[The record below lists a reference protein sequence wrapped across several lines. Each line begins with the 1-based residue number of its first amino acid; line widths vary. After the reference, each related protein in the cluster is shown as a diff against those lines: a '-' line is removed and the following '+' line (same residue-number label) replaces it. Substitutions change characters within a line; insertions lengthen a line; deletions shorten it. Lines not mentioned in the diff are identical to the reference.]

1 MTISN
6 DFQSVNND
14 FVSSLKAKFL
24 VVSGTI
30 FEEIQSFLSQSILNE
45 VQYVFGI
52 ILGEI
57 IALAKTATNFPMH
70 HLWLEVDS

>member
-6 DFQSVNND
+6 DFQSVSND

-24 VVSGTI
+24 VMSGTI
-30 FEEIQSFLSQSILNE
+30 FEEIRSFLSQGILNE
-45 VQYVFGI
+45 VQYVSGL

-57 IALAKTATNFPMH
+57 TALAKTATNFPMH

>member
-6 DFQSVNND
+6 N

-24 VVSGTI
+24 VLSGTI
-30 FEEIQSFLSQSILNE
+30 FEEIRSFLSQGILNE
-45 VQYVFGI
+45 VQSVSGI

-57 IALAKTATNFPMH
+57 TALAKTATNFPMH